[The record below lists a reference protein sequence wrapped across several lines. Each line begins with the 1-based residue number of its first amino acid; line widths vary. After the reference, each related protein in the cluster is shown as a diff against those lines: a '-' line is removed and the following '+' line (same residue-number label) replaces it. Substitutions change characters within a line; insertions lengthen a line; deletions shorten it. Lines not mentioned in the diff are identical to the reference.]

1 MECEPA
7 AFQLQVMLSPAAI
20 VSTAGFWVP
29 LWALRKKMLPTKT
42 SPTGWPS
49 PPGEVTPPHP
59 ASSVAASINGM
70 RQMLQAPRRI
80 TGSWRQGLRLAVD
93 EVVHHD
99 KVLGAVRA
107 DIGARPVQC
116 SLTAGDQHPGDD
128 RGVEYRTDEG
138 EPLGAE
144 MGRRCDAGELDTVRV
159 EILDPRSGRL
169 VDVGEHD
176 PEALDHAVGRGARQ
190 LEVDLDLVRADGHEQ
205 LRGRE
210 GLELVCEA
218 GVDRRKGGAVY
229 PQSCPGGGHQHSPL
243 RVDVEEGGRKGVDVG
258 EGGGYAVPV
267 DLPAAAVG
275 GRGVGRVQAAAERG
289 AKLGKGVGDREAA
302 ALGPDNG
309 EAGRGRGVAGRI
321 EIVARR

>member
-1 MECEPA
+1 MLCEPA
-7 AFQLQVMLSPAAI
+7 AFQAQVMLSPAAI
-20 VSTAGFWVP
+20 VSTAGFVVP

-42 SPTGWPS
+42 SPTGWPP

-59 ASSVAASINGM
+59 ASSVAATINSV
-70 RQMLQAPRRI
+70 RRMLQAPRRI
-80 TGSWRQGLRLAVD
+80 TRSLRQGLRLAVY

-99 KVLGAVRA
+99 EVLGAVRA
-107 DIGARPVQC
+107 DIGARR
-116 SLTAGDQHPGDD
+116 DQHPGDD
-128 RGVEYRTDEG
+128 RGVEYRADEG

-169 VDVGEHD
+169 VDVGEHH
-176 PEALDHAVGRGARQ
+176 PEALDHAVGRGARE
-190 LEVDLDLVRADGHEQ
+190 LEVDFDLVRADGHEQ
-205 LRGRE
+205 LLGRE

-218 GVDRRKGGAVY
+218 GVDRRKGAAVY
-229 PQSCPGGGHQHSPL
+229 PESRPGGGHQHSPL
-243 RVDVEEGGRKGVDVG
+243 RVDVEEGRREGVDVG

-275 GRGVGRVQAAAERG
+275 GRGVGGVQAAAERS
-289 AKLGKGVGDREAA
+289 AKRVEGVGDREAV
-302 ALGPDNG
+302 ALRPNDG